1 MTILVKTELE
11 TEIETEDASRNIERQ
26 IGNTPL
32 LSFRRVT
39 KDLPAN
45 VRVLAKAEWQNPGG
59 SVKDRAAYGIISCA
73 EADGQLRPGKTILD
87 STSGNTGIAYAMIGA
102 ALGYRVRLYLPEN
115 ASPERIAILRAH
127 GAELLLTDPL
137 EGSDG
142 ALLAVRDLLAR
153 EPGRWFYADQYNNP
167 ANVNA
172 HYETT
177 GVEIW
182 QQTGGA
188 VTHLVAGLGTSGTF
202 TGTGLR
208 LRDYNPDVQLVSV
221 QPESPFHG
229 LEGLKHMDTA
239 IRPGLYDPALA
250 DRPLRV
256 STEAA
261 HDLARRLARE
271 EGWLVGI
278 SAAAALVA
286 AREIALE
293 QADLGQPAVIVTILP
308 DSAHK
313 YLSESFWQL

>member
-1 MTILVKTELE
+1 MALALTIDAAPPKTSGSVNL
-11 TEIETEDASRNIERQ
+11 AQQ

-32 LSFRRVT
+32 L
-39 KDLPAN
+39 DLPLPGTRLPHD
-45 VRVLAKAEWQNPGG
+45 VQVLAKAEWYNPGG
-59 SVKDRAAYGIISCA
+59 SVKDRPALAIMQQGIASGA
-73 EADGQLRPGKTILD
+73 LRPETPLVD

-208 LRDYNPDVQLVSV
+208 LRDYSPDVQLVSV

-239 IRPGLYDPALA
+239 IRPGLYDPTLA

-313 YLSESFWQL
+313 YLSESFWQV

>member
-1 MTILVKTELE
+1 MTLTMSAPRISAGNL
-11 TEIETEDASRNIERQ
+11 AQQ
-26 IGNTPL
+26 IGQTPL
-32 LSFRRVT
+32 LRLR
-39 KDLPAN
+39 LPGARLPDS
-45 VRVLAKAEWQNPGG
+45 VQLLAKAEWYNPGG
-59 SVKDRAAYGIISCA
+59 SVKDRPAWYIMR
-73 EADGQLRPGKTILD
+73 EAIASGALTSDIPLVD

-102 ALGYRVRLYLPEN
+102 ALGYRVRLYLPAN
-115 ASPERIAILRAH
+115 VSLERIAILRAH
-127 GAELLLTDPL
+127 GAEIMLTDPL

-142 ALLAVRDLLAR
+142 ALLAVRELIAR

-167 ANVNA
+167 ANVAA

-177 GVEIW
+177 GAEIW

-202 TGTGLR
+202 TGVGRR
-208 LRDYNPDVQLVSV
+208 LRDHEPQVQLVSV
-221 QPESPFHG
+221 QPDSPFHG

-239 IRPGLYDPALA
+239 IRPGIYDAALA
-250 DRPLRV
+250 DRALRV
-256 STEAA
+256 NTEAA
-261 HDLARRLARE
+261 HALARRLARE

-286 AREIALE
+286 ALQVAQE

-313 YLSESFWQL
+313 YLSESFWQA